1 MKKDHRKLRR
11 RPLFT
16 PLLAPFLGGVVFV
29 LALGWLWS
37 VKGTTT
43 VFLVRHADVQ
53 QLEDGRVELN
63 DTGYFRSRS
72 LAGWLKPSGISRIY
86 VSDYLPTRLTA
97 EPVAKTTGAEIV
109 EIPASEN
116 GRLIDDLEGLRGDT
130 VLVIGQAESLPEVI
144 FALSGQR
151 PAIGRDDF
159 SGLYIVTD
167 SVLTRPRLLTLRYG
181 G

>member
-1 MKKDHRKLRR
+1 MKKEYRKLRR

-43 VFLVRHADVQ
+43 VILVRHADVQ
-53 QLEDGRVELN
+53 QLDGGGVELD

-72 LAGWLKPSGISRIY
+72 LAGWLKPSGITRIY
-86 VSDYLPTRLTA
+86 ISDYRPTRLTA
-97 EPVAKTTGAEIV
+97 EPVAKATGAEIV
-109 EIPASEN
+109 EIPARETD
-116 GRLIDDLEGLRGDT
+116 RLVRELEALRGDT
-130 VLVIGQAESLPEVI
+130 VLVIGQAETLPGIVTELSGKRPEV
-144 FALSGQR
+144 G
-151 PAIGRDDF
+151 PDDY
-159 SGLYIVTD
+159 SALYIVTD
-167 SVLTRPRLLTLRYG
+167 SVLTRARLLTLRYG

>member
-1 MKKDHRKLRR
+1 MKKEYRKLRR
-11 RPLFT
+11 RPMFT
-16 PLLAPFLGGVVFV
+16 PLLAPFLGGAVFV
-29 LALGWLWS
+29 LAVGWLWS

-43 VFLVRHADVQ
+43 VILVRHADVQ
-53 QLEDGRVELN
+53 QLEDGGAELN

-97 EPVAKTTGAEIV
+97 EPVAKTTGAQIV
-109 EIPASEN
+109 EIPADGSD
-116 GRLIDDLEGLRGDT
+116 RLIDNLEDLRGDT
-130 VLVIGQAESLPEVI
+130 VLVIGRAESLPDII
-144 FALSGQR
+144 FALSGRR
-151 PAIGRDDF
+151 PTIEQDDF

-167 SVLTRPRLLTLRYG
+167 SVLTRARLLTLRYG

>member
-1 MKKDHRKLRR
+1 MKKEYRKLRR
-11 RPLFT
+11 RPMFT

-29 LALGWLWS
+29 LAVGWLWS

-43 VFLVRHADVQ
+43 IILVRHADVQ

-86 VSDYLPTRLTA
+86 VSDYPPTRLTA
-97 EPVAKTTGAEIV
+97 EPVAKETGAKIV
-109 EIPASEN
+109 EIPAGE
-116 GRLIDDLEGLRGDT
+116 GDLLIDDLEGLRGDT
-130 VLVIGQAESLPEVI
+130 VLVIGRAESLPDVI
-144 FALSGQR
+144 FALAGRR
-151 PAIGRDDF
+151 PTIERDDY

-167 SVLTRPRLLTLRYG
+167 SVLTRARLLTLRYG

>member
-1 MKKDHRKLRR
+1 MKKEHRKLRR

-29 LALGWLWS
+29 LAVGWLWS

-43 VFLVRHADVQ
+43 IILVRHADVQ
-53 QLEDGRVELN
+53 QLEDGGVELN

-86 VSDYLPTRLTA
+86 ISDYPPTRLTA
-97 EPVAKTTGAEIV
+97 EPVAKAVGAEII
-109 EIPASEN
+109 EIPTDET
-116 GRLIDDLEGLRGDT
+116 GRLIDELEGLRGDT
-130 VLVIGQAESLPEVI
+130 VLVVGDAETLPEI
-144 FALSGQR
+144 IIELSGQR
-151 PAIGRDDF
+151 PEISQDDY
-159 SGLYIVTD
+159 SGLYIITD
-167 SVLTRPRLLTLRYG
+167 SVLTRARLLTLRYG

>member
-1 MKKDHRKLRR
+1 MKKEHRKLRR
-11 RPLFT
+11 RPMFA

-29 LALGWLWS
+29 LAIGWLWS

-43 VFLVRHADVQ
+43 VILVRHADVQ
-53 QLEDGRVELN
+53 QLEDGALELN
-63 DTGYFRSRS
+63 DTGYFRSRA

-86 VSDYLPTRLTA
+86 VDDYPPTRLTA
-97 EPVAKTTGAEIV
+97 EPVAKSTGGEIV
-109 EIPASEN
+109 EIPASESD
-116 GRLIDDLEGLRGDT
+116 RLIESLEDLRGDT
-130 VLVIGQAESLPEVI
+130 VLVIGSAESLPDII

-151 PAIGRDDF
+151 PTIEQDDY

-167 SVLTRPRLLTLRYG
+167 SVLTRARLLRLRYG